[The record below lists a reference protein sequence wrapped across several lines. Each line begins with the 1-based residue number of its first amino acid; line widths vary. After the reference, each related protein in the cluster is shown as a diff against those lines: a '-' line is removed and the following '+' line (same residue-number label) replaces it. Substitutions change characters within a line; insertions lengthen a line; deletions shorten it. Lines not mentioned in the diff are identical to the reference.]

1 MPFTDWTSLKTT
13 DFAGID
19 TARAVALLPVG
30 ASEQHGP
37 HLPLSTDSV
46 LGEGVARAAGPRVE
60 AADVYLLPTI
70 TYAKS
75 DEHLSYPGT
84 LTLSAETLMATLVEI
99 GRSVARAG
107 VKRLVLLNAHG
118 GNVPVLQIVARR
130 LRIEEGMI
138 CVTAGW
144 VTMGYPQ
151 GLVSP
156 QEAAQGIH
164 GGFVETAAMLHLA
177 PDLVDMSKAENFVP
191 ASARVA
197 EENEVLR
204 TLGPVGMGWVS
215 QDLHPAGVAGNAAA
229 ATPEAGRALI
239 GHAATRYA
247 KLLDEVAAHPLP
259 DPVIPAGSA
268 GPAA

>member
-37 HLPLSTDSV
+37 HLPLSTDSL
-46 LGEGVARAAGPRVE
+46 LGEGVARAAGPHVE
-60 AADVYLLPTI
+60 MADVYLLPTI

-177 PDLVDMSKAENFVP
+177 SDLVDMSKAENFVP

-215 QDLHPAGVAGNAAA
+215 QDLHLAGVAGNAAA

-239 GHAATRYA
+239 DHAATRYA